1 MTKYQKT
8 VYLLNKSQR
17 HRQSNFY
24 GKPEFS
30 YILLSG
36 KATIYFLAR
45 TGTNFN
51 DTILD
56 EGLLKMTLISVSF
69 RQSVK
74 SDCRSDIKNLL
85 SAE

>member
-1 MTKYQKT
+1 MIKK
-8 VYLLNKSQR
+8 
-17 HRQSNFY
+17 
-24 GKPEFS
+24 
-30 YILLSG
+30 ILLIFS
-36 KATIYFLAR
+36 ILIFSFLYSSIWKSNDLFFS
-45 TGTNFN
+45 TGRAQ
-51 DTILD
+51 ILMTPSFD